1 MNNTQI
7 TDKDEI
13 DFRKIFH
20 LLWQKKMWITGFV
33 AVVCAI
39 TVAVVLNMDNIYASR
54 AVLRPSHDN
63 MNQMSSLA
71 SNFGG
76 LASLAGINLGSSG
89 NVTPYNTMRA
99 IVQDADFV
107 YSFVKKNKFEPK
119 VYDDYEDK
127 KDKEKYKENEKYF
140 LVKSLRESLSFSEDL
155 KTGLIT
161 LSYENKD
168 KIFAKQFIDL
178 MLIELSE
185 KYMSIEM
192 ANLQERIDNYK
203 KEIDKTNDI
212 TLKNKLAEVVAGL
225 IQNKVLSQA
234 QEYYGFDILVNA
246 DISDNIDKVKPKRGL
261 ICVAMFIASLIVSIG
276 TVIIIDTF
284 KNKESIK

>member
-99 IVQDADFV
+99 IVQDADFA

-284 KNKESIK
+284 KNKESVK

>member
-284 KNKESIK
+284 KNKESVK